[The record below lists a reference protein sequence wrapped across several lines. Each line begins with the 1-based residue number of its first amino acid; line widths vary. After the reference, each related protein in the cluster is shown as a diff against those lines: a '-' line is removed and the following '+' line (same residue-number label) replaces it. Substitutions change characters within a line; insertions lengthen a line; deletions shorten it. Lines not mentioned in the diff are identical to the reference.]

1 MKKYD
6 HELTSEEMKQ
16 QKKKPKFLTVHQLV
30 ESLGENVISKPVIYA
45 MIKKGEIPT
54 IRLSNRLLIPY
65 SWFEHLCN
73 QFDNID
79 KGE

>member
-6 HELTSEEMKQ
+6 RELTLQEMEQ

-30 ESLGENVISKPVIYA
+30 ESLGENVISKPVIYS
-45 MIKKGEIPT
+45 MIRKGEIPT
-54 IRLSNRLLIPY
+54 IKLSNRLLIPY
-65 SWFEHLCN
+65 SWFEDLCN
-73 QFDNID
+73 QFDNIE